1 MGGGGGGGGSA
12 VDVISWRPKEQLNF
26 KLFLTK
32 SRTRVGNAVSGNGT
46 GHIGPPRMAQA
57 KRTPGAALSSR
68 AHAFSVEA
76 LIGKKRKLRTHG
88 GVEEVDGPGSSP
100 HQRPASPPR
109 AGFES
114 QRAETDV
121 EEAEAL
127 LQPRAELQGVDLWR
141 RFHGIGTEMI
151 ITKAGRRMFPS
162 LRVRLSGLD
171 PDEQYL
177 VAMDIVPVDN
187 KRYRYVYHSSRWTVA
202 GTADIP
208 PPSRVYVHP
217 DSPAMGRAWTRQLVS
232 FERVKLTNNETD
244 AQGHLILHSMHRY
257 QPRVHVLRSSAA
269 PDPLPACLPVLPG
282 LRTFCF
288 PETVFTTV
296 TAYQNQ
302 QITRLKIDRNPF
314 AKGFRDS
321 GRNRSGLDVLLES
334 YVGWRSQGRS
344 GWRSEGREP
353 FDAGKELSHCER
365 VEKETQATR
374 VLSVRLGARCTTYQP
389 ACFTSI
395 PTSTS
400 PSLIW
405 PSLHGLLGSMRTRHA
420 VQRWAQ
426 FPLSLLYPESSRDF
440 PGCPSRPPGC
450 ITRHTLKRP
459 YVPRSRACD
468 AHGAINGRGELPLM
482 GYDPRTRRSP
492 GLWKAREP
500 LLDPERVP
508 GTFWRLDL

>member
-1 MGGGGGGGGSA
+1 
-12 VDVISWRPKEQLNF
+12 
-26 KLFLTK
+26 
-32 SRTRVGNAVSGNGT
+32 
-46 GHIGPPRMAQA
+46 MAQA

-76 LIGKKRKLRTHG
+76 LIGKKRKLRSHG
-88 GVEEVDGPGSSP
+88 GAGEVDGPGSCP
-100 HQRPASPPR
+100 HQRSPSPPGS
-109 AGFES
+109 GFES

-121 EEAEAL
+121 EEAEEL
-127 LQPRAELQGVDLWR
+127 LQPHAELQGVDLWR

-202 GTADIP
+202 GTADAP

-257 QPRVHVLRSSAA
+257 QPRVHVLKSSAA

-282 LRTFCF
+282 LHTFCF

-344 GWRSEGREP
+344 GWRLEGREP
-353 FDAGKELSHCER
+353 LDAGNELSHCER
-365 VEKETQATR
+365 VEKERRPQGYFQCVSAHR
-374 VLSVRLGARCTTYQP
+374 GPLINQP
-389 ACFTSI
+389 AS
-395 PTSTS
+395 PTSLHPLPPASYGLLYTDFSAPCEHDMPYGAGRNFPSPCCIPKPPETFPGVHQGHQASLPGMRSSDLTFLGRGPVTPTGPLMAEANCSSWDTAPGSEGLPTFGRPES
-400 PSLIW
+400 PSSALSAFLARSGGPIYDGVSCACI
-405 PSLHGLLGSMRTRHA
+405 PAGSAFM
-420 VQRWAQ
+420 
-426 FPLSLLYPESSRDF
+426 LS
-440 PGCPSRPPGC
+440 G
-450 ITRHTLKRP
+450 
-459 YVPRSRACD
+459 
-468 AHGAINGRGELPLM
+468 
-482 GYDPRTRRSP
+482 
-492 GLWKAREP
+492 
-500 LLDPERVP
+500 
-508 GTFWRLDL
+508 